1 MLCYIIRNK
10 IDYSKNT
17 YDELAT
23 IITLEMSSVEQD
35 MLNAALSYYRTDSQA
50 RELELETLRDKALF
64 WETRCKALEKRL
76 EEINQESEKKDT
88 RIEYLERLLK
98 AIQDERDNLYSFKN
112 KILSLNSSTDTEEQ
126 LLKAKIEIAT
136 LRERSDDYEVF
147 IHELNN
153 SLKVIYT
160 QQKNQEIHNL
170 RQELS
175 QSASSNVS
183 AIEAPNWESE
193 FQPERSQ
200 KISKLRSI
208 FRSKKSKSHNKGK
221 ATPSSFWK

>member
-1 MLCYIIRNK
+1 MICYIIETK
-10 IDYSKNT
+10 IYDSKNT
-17 YDELAT
+17 HTELVT
-23 IITLEMSSVEQD
+23 IITLEMSAVEQD

-50 RELELETLRDKALF
+50 NELELETLRDKALF

-76 EEINQESEKKDT
+76 DEISQQSDKKDT
-88 RIEYLERLLK
+88 RIEHLERLLK

-136 LRERSDDYEVF
+136 LRERADDYEVF
-147 IHELNN
+147 IHELNT
-153 SLKVIYT
+153 SLRVIST
-160 QQKNQEIHNL
+160 QQKNQEIHDL
-170 RQELS
+170 KQELS

-183 AIEAPNWESE
+183 AIEAPNWELE
-193 FQPERSQ
+193 FQPEKSQ
-200 KISKLRSI
+200 KISKFRSI
-208 FRSKKSKSHNKGK
+208 FRSKKSKSHNKGE

>member
-208 FRSKKSKSHNKGK
+208 FRSKKSKSHNKGQ